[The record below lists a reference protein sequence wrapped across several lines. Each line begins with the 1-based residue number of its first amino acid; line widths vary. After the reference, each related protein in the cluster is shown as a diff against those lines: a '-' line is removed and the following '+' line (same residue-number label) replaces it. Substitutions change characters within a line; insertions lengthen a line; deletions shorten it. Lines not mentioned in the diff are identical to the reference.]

1 MDPRLLRLYSDE
13 LTHLRERGAEF
24 AREFPKIASRLSMDG
39 VEVTDPYVERLL
51 EGFAF
56 LTARIQLKLD
66 AEYPRLVQHLL
77 EAVYPNFLA
86 PIPSMMVVQLVPDA
100 ADPNLVHG
108 ARVKRGSTLRSEVA
122 RGQNTL
128 CEFRTAHE
136 VRLWP
141 IEIASAQHFSV
152 APDLPLSRLPGGNR
166 VKGGLRIK
174 LRALGGATFRELAI
188 ERLPIHISAADPLA
202 YRLHELALGAC
213 IGTWVRPA
221 KAHEPGAGW
230 RGAGSVAAL
239 GYDDDE
245 ALLPITQRG
254 FSGYRLLQEY
264 AAMPQRF
271 LGFAVD
277 DLAARLARVEGNEA
291 EIVLLFGRGDA
302 SLESLVDA
310 ASLALFCTPAINL
323 FPKRLDRIVLTPASW
338 EHHAVPDRTRPM
350 DFEVHSIASVTGF
363 GTGVVAEQ
371 QFLPMYANL
380 HTESRTHGAYYT
392 VRREP
397 RVLSA
402 PQKAHGPRSSYIGQE
417 VYLALVDAHQA
428 PYRED
433 LRQIAIGALCTNR
446 DLPNLLP
453 GSGGNAGTTGA
464 SGGWTLDATGTIAQ
478 VRCIVG
484 PTRPQQRQSDGDIGW
499 SLISQLSLNYLSI
512 AGDDPTRAAAALRSM
527 LALYGPAHDTGWV
540 KQLEGLT
547 GVQARQVVRR
557 LPMGGPLTFG
567 TGIEVT
573 TSVDDM
579 AFQGGSAFLLG
590 CLLERFFARHV
601 ALNTF
606 SETVLRTAARGEVM
620 RWPARLGDQELI

>member
-13 LTHLRERGAEF
+13 LTHLRERGVEF
-24 AREFPKIASRLSMDG
+24 AREFPKIAARLTMDG
-39 VEVTDPYVERLL
+39 VEVTDPYIERLL

-66 AEYPRLVQHLL
+66 AEYPLLVQHLL

-86 PIPSMMVVQLVPDA
+86 PIPSMMVVQFVPDA
-100 ADPNLVHG
+100 NDPNLVHG
-108 ARVKRGSTLRSEVA
+108 ARVKRGSGVRSELP

-141 IEIASAQHFSV
+141 IEIASAQYFSH

-166 VKGGLRIK
+166 AKGGLRIR
-174 LRALGGATFRELAI
+174 LRALGGASFRELAI
-188 ERLPIHISAADPLA
+188 DSLPIHIAAADAIA

-213 IGTWVRPA
+213 IGSWIRPSRDDA
-221 KAHEPGAGW
+221 PASGW
-230 RGAGSVAAL
+230 RGANSVAPV
-239 GYDDDE
+239 GYADDE
-245 ALLPITQRG
+245 ALLPVTQRG

-264 AAMPQRF
+264 AALPQRF
-271 LGFAVD
+271 LGFSVD
-277 DLAARLARVEGNEA
+277 DLAARLARVNGPEA
-291 EIVLLFGRGDA
+291 EIVLLFGRADA

-323 FPKRLDRIVLTPASW
+323 FHKRLDRIALTPANW

-350 DFEVHSIASVTGF
+350 DFEVHSIETVTGF
-363 GTGVVAEQ
+363 GTGSVAEQ
-371 QFLPMYANL
+371 QFLPMYASV
-380 HTESRTHGAYYT
+380 HTESRSHGAYYT

-397 RVLSA
+397 RVMSA

-417 VYLALVDAHQA
+417 VFLALVDAHQA

-433 LRQIAIGALCTNR
+433 LRQIAITALCTNR

-453 GSGGNAGTTGA
+453 GGGAGGA
-464 SGGWTLDATGTIAQ
+464 SGWSLDASGTIAQ
-478 VRCIVG
+478 VRCVAG
-484 PTRPQQRQSDGDIGW
+484 PTRPHTRQPDGDIGW
-499 SLISQLSLNYLSI
+499 SLVSQLSLNYLSI
-512 AGDDPTRAAAALRSM
+512 AGEEPARAAAALRSM
-527 LALYGPAHDTGWV
+527 LALYGPSGDTGWS
-540 KQLEGLT
+540 KQLDGLT
-547 GVQARQVVRR
+547 ALQARQVVRR

-573 TSVDDM
+573 ASLDDM
-579 AFQGGSAFLLG
+579 AFQGSSAFLLG

-620 RWPARLGDQELI
+620 RWPARLGDQALM

>member
-24 AREFPKIASRLSMDG
+24 AREFPKVASRLSMDG
-39 VEVTDPYVERLL
+39 IEVTDPYVERLL

-66 AEYPRLVQHLL
+66 AEYPRLEQHLL

-86 PIPSMMVVQLVPDA
+86 PVPSMMIVQLVPDG
-100 ADPNLVHG
+100 ADPNLAHG
-108 ARVKRGSTLRSEVA
+108 ACVKRGSALRGELP
-122 RGQNTL
+122 RGQNTH
-128 CEFRTAHE
+128 CEFRTAHD
-136 VRLWP
+136 VWLWP
-141 IEIASAQHFSV
+141 IEIASAQYFSH
-152 APDLPLSRLPGGNR
+152 APDLPLARLPGGNR
-166 VKGGLRIK
+166 VRSGLRIR
-174 LRALGGATFRELAI
+174 LRTLGGAKFSELPI
-188 ERLPIHISAADPLA
+188 DRLPIHLGATDGIA

-213 IGTWVRPA
+213 VGTWVRPSA
-221 KAHEPGAGW
+221 GDAPNTGW
-230 RGAGSVAAL
+230 RGSGSVEAV
-239 GYDDDE
+239 GFGEDE
-245 ALLPITQRG
+245 ALLPSTQRG

-271 LGFAVD
+271 LGATVT
-277 DLAARLARVEGNEA
+277 DLAPRLARIESNEA
-291 EIVLLFGRGDA
+291 EIVLLFGRTDA
-302 SLESLVDA
+302 TLESLVDA
-310 ASLALFCTPAINL
+310 SSVALFCAPAINL
-323 FPKRLDRIVLTPASW
+323 FSKRLDRIVLTRSSW

-350 DFEVHSIASVTGF
+350 DFEVHSVESVTGF

-371 QFLPMYANL
+371 QFLPMYANV
-380 HTESRTHGAYYT
+380 HTESRSHGAYYT
-392 VRREP
+392 LRREP

-402 PQKAHGPRSSYIGQE
+402 NQKASGTRSSYVGQE
-417 VYLALVDAHQA
+417 VYLALVDSHQA

-433 LRQIAIGALCTNR
+433 LRQIAVSALCTNR

-453 GSGGNAGTTGA
+453 PGGSAGST
-464 SGGWTLDATGTIAQ
+464 GWTLDAAGTNAQ
-478 VRCIVG
+478 VRCLTG

-499 SLISQLSLNYLSI
+499 SLISHLSLNYLSI
-512 AGDDPTRAAAALRSM
+512 AGDDPVRAAAALRSM
-527 LALYGPAHDTGWV
+527 LALYGPMHDTSWA

-567 TGIEVT
+567 TGIEIT
-573 TSVDDM
+573 ASVDDL

-590 CLLERFFARHV
+590 CVLERFFARHV

-606 SETVLRTAARGEVM
+606 SETALRSTSRGELM
-620 RWPARLGDQELI
+620 RWPARLGEQALA

>member
-24 AREFPKIASRLSMDG
+24 AREFPKVAARLSMDG

-86 PIPSMMVVQLVPDA
+86 PVPSMMMVQLVPDA
-100 ADPNLVHG
+100 TDPNLAHG
-108 ARVKRGSTLRSEVA
+108 VRVKRGSTLRSELP
-122 RGQNTL
+122 RGQNTA
-128 CEFRTAHE
+128 CEFRTAQE

-141 IEIASAQHFSV
+141 IEIVGAQYFSH
-152 APDLPLSRLPGGNR
+152 APDLPMASLPSGNR
-166 VKGGLRIK
+166 VKGGLR
-174 LRALGGATFRELAI
+174 LRLCALGGATFRELGI
-188 ERLPIHISAADPLA
+188 ERLPIHLSAAEGIA

-213 IGTWVRPA
+213 IGSWVRPA
-221 KAHEPGAGW
+221 KSDAPGIGW
-230 RGAGSVAAL
+230 RGANSVEAI
-239 GYDDDE
+239 GYGDDE
-245 ALLPITQRG
+245 ALLPATQRG
-254 FSGYRLLQEY
+254 FSGYRLVQEV

-271 LGFAVD
+271 LGLTIT
-277 DLAARLARVEGNEA
+277 DLASRLARTEGGEA

-302 SLESLVDA
+302 ALESLVDA
-310 ASLALFCTPAINL
+310 NSVALFCTPAINL
-323 FPKRLDRIVLTPASW
+323 FSKRLDRIVLTPSSW

-350 DFEVHSIASVTGF
+350 DFEVHSIESVTGF

-371 QFLPMYANL
+371 QFLPMYANV
-380 HTESRTHGAYYT
+380 HTEPRSHGAYYT
-392 VRREP
+392 LRREP

-402 PQKAHGPRSSYIGQE
+402 GQKAHGTRSSYVGQE
-417 VYLALVDAHQA
+417 VYLSLVDARQA

-433 LRQIAIGALCTNR
+433 LRQIAITALCTNR

-453 GSGGNAGTTGA
+453 GGGAAGST
-464 SGGWTLDATGTIAQ
+464 GWTLDAAGTVAQ
-478 VRCIVG
+478 VRCLAG

-512 AGDDPTRAAAALRSM
+512 AGDDPARAAAALRSM
-527 LALYGPAHDTGWV
+527 LALYGPAHDTGWS
-540 KQLEGLT
+540 KQLDGLT
-547 GVQARQVVRR
+547 ALQARQVVRR

-567 TGIEVT
+567 TGVEIT
-573 TSVDDM
+573 ASVDDL

-590 CLLERFFARHV
+590 CVLERFFARHV

-606 SETVLRTAARGEVM
+606 SETALRSTARGELM
-620 RWPARLGDQELI
+620 RWPARLGEQALA

>member
-13 LTHLRERGAEF
+13 LTHLRERGVEF

-100 ADPNLVHG
+100 SDPNLVHG
-108 ARVKRGSTLRSEVA
+108 ARVKRGSSVRSGVP

-141 IEIASAQHFSV
+141 IEIASAQYFSV

-166 VKGGLRIK
+166 AKGGLRIR
-174 LRALGGATFRELAI
+174 LRALGGASFRELAI
-188 ERLPIHISAADPLA
+188 DSLPIHIAAADAVA

-213 IGTWVRPA
+213 IGSWVRPA
-221 KAHEPGAGW
+221 KNDAPGAGW
-230 RGAGSVAAL
+230 RGATSVAAV
-239 GYDDDE
+239 GYADDE
-245 ALLPITQRG
+245 AMLPITQRG

-264 AAMPQRF
+264 AALPQRF
-271 LGFAVD
+271 LAFSVD
-277 DLAARLARVEGNEA
+277 ELAARLARVDGPEA
-291 EIVLLFGRGDA
+291 EIVLLFGRADA
-302 SLESLVDA
+302 TLESLVDA

-323 FPKRLDRIVLTPASW
+323 FHKRLDRIALTAANW

-350 DFEVHSIASVTGF
+350 DFEVHSIESVTGF
-363 GTGVVAEQ
+363 GTGSVAEQ
-371 QFLPMYANL
+371 KFLPMYANV
-380 HTESRTHGAYYT
+380 HTESRSHGAYYT

-402 PQKAHGPRSSYIGQE
+402 PQKAHGPRSSYVGQE
-417 VYLALVDAHQA
+417 VFLALVDAHQA

-433 LRQIAIGALCTNR
+433 LRQIAISALCTNR

-453 GSGGNAGTTGA
+453 GGGAGSAGGM
-464 SGGWTLDATGTIAQ
+464 GGWSLDAAGAIAQ
-478 VRCIVG
+478 VRCIAG
-484 PTRPQQRQSDGDIGW
+484 PTRPHTRHAEGDIGW
-499 SLISQLSLNYLSI
+499 SLVSQLSLNYLSI
-512 AGDDPTRAAAALRSM
+512 AGDEPARAAAALRSM
-527 LALYGPAHDTGWV
+527 LALYGPTGDTGWS
-540 KQLEGLT
+540 KQLDGLT
-547 GVQARQVVRR
+547 ALQARQVVRR

-567 TGIEVT
+567 TGIEIT
-573 TSVDDM
+573 ASLDDM

-606 SETVLRTAARGEVM
+606 SETVLRTATRGEVM
-620 RWPARLGDQELI
+620 RWPARLGDQALM

>member
-24 AREFPKIASRLSMDG
+24 AREFPKIAARLSMDG

-77 EAVYPNFLA
+77 EAAYPNFLA

-100 ADPNLVHG
+100 NDPNLVHG
-108 ARVKRGSTLRSEVA
+108 ARVKRGSSVRSDQP
-122 RGQNTL
+122 RGHNTL

-141 IEIASAQHFSV
+141 IEIASAQYFSV

-166 VKGGLRIK
+166 AKGGLRIR
-174 LRALGGATFRELAI
+174 LRALGGASFRQLPI
-188 ERLPIHISAADPLA
+188 DSLPIHLAGADSLA

-213 IGTWVRPA
+213 IGSWVRPTKDDA
-221 KAHEPGAGW
+221 PASGW
-230 RGAGSVAAL
+230 RGANSVAPL
-239 GYDDDE
+239 GYADDE

-264 AAMPQRF
+264 AALPQRF
-271 LGFAVD
+271 LAFSVD
-277 DLAARLARVEGNEA
+277 ELAARLARVDGTEA
-291 EIVLLFGRGDA
+291 EIVLLFGRADA
-302 SLESLVDA
+302 ALESLVDA
-310 ASLALFCTPAINL
+310 GSLALFCTPAINL
-323 FPKRLDRIVLTPASW
+323 FHKRLDRIALTPANW

-350 DFEVHSIASVTGF
+350 DFEVHSIESVTGF
-363 GTGVVAEQ
+363 GTGRVAEQ

-380 HTESRTHGAYYT
+380 HTESRNHGAYYT

-402 PQKAHGPRSSYIGQE
+402 PQKAHGPRSSYVGQE
-417 VYLALVDAHQA
+417 VFLALVDAHQA

-433 LRQIAIGALCTNR
+433 LRQIAISALCTNR

-453 GSGGNAGTTGA
+453 TAA
-464 SGGWTLDATGTIAQ
+464 GGWSLDAAGAIAQ
-478 VRCIVG
+478 VRCIAG
-484 PTRPQQRQSDGDIGW
+484 PTRPHTRQTDGDIGW
-499 SLISQLSLNYLSI
+499 SLVSQLSLNYLSI
-512 AGDDPTRAAAALRSM
+512 AGDEPARAAAALRSM
-527 LALYGPAHDTGWV
+527 LALYGPGGDTGWS
-540 KQLEGLT
+540 KQLDGLT
-547 GVQARQVVRR
+547 ALQARQVVRR

-573 TSVDDM
+573 ASLDDM

-606 SETVLRTAARGEVM
+606 SETVLRTSARGEVM
-620 RWPARLGDQELI
+620 RWPARLGDQALI

>member
-24 AREFPKIASRLSMDG
+24 AREFPKIAARLSMDG

-56 LTARIQLKLD
+56 LAARIQLKLD

-100 ADPNLVHG
+100 NDPNLVHG
-108 ARVKRGSTLRSEVA
+108 TRVRRGSSVRSELP

-136 VRLWP
+136 VTLWP
-141 IEIASAQHFSV
+141 IEIASAQYFSV
-152 APDLPLSRLPGGNR
+152 APDVPLARLPGGNR
-166 VKGGLRIK
+166 ARGGLRLR
-174 LRALGGATFRELAI
+174 LRALGGASLRELAI
-188 ERLPIHISAADPLA
+188 DRLPIHLAGADGVA

-213 IGTWVRPA
+213 IGSWVRPG
-221 KAHEPGAGW
+221 KADAPASGW
-230 RGAGSVAAL
+230 RGANSIAPL
-239 GYDDDE
+239 GYAEDE
-245 ALLPITQRG
+245 ALLPVTQRG

-264 AAMPQRF
+264 AALPQRF
-271 LGFAVD
+271 LAFSIGE
-277 DLAARLARVEGNEA
+277 LAARLARVDGAEA
-291 EIVLLFGRGDA
+291 EIVLLFSRADA
-302 SLESLVDA
+302 ALESLVDA

-323 FPKRLDRIVLTPASW
+323 FHKRLDRIALTPANW

-350 DFEVHSIASVTGF
+350 DFEVHSIEGVTGF
-363 GTGVVAEQ
+363 GTGSVAEQ

-380 HTESRTHGAYYT
+380 HTESRSHGAYYT

-402 PQKAHGPRSSYIGQE
+402 PQKAHGPRSSYVGQE
-417 VYLALVDAHQA
+417 VFLALVDAHQA

-433 LRQIAIGALCTNR
+433 LRQIAISALCTNR

-453 GSGGNAGTTGA
+453 AGTAGSA
-464 SGGWTLDATGTIAQ
+464 GGWSLDAAGAIAQ
-478 VRCIVG
+478 VRCIAG
-484 PTRPQQRQSDGDIGW
+484 PTRPQMRHAEGDIGW
-499 SLISQLSLNYLSI
+499 SLVSQLSLNYLSI
-512 AGDDPTRAAAALRSM
+512 AGDEPERAAAALRGM
-527 LALYGPAHDTGWV
+527 LALYGPSGDTGWA
-540 KQLEGLT
+540 KQLDGLT
-547 GVQARQVVRR
+547 ALQARQVVRR
-557 LPMGGPLTFG
+557 LPMSGPLTFG

-573 TSVDDM
+573 ASLDDM

-606 SETVLRTAARGEVM
+606 SETVLRTSARGEVM
-620 RWPARLGDQELI
+620 RWPARLGDQALA

>member
-1 MDPRLLRLYSDE
+1 MDPRLLRLYTDE

-56 LTARIQLKLD
+56 LTARIQLKID

-108 ARVKRGSTLRSEVA
+108 ARVKRGSILRSELP

-141 IEIASAQHFSV
+141 LEVASAQYFSV
-152 APDLPLSRLPGGNR
+152 APDLPLARLPGGNR
-166 VKGGLRIK
+166 VKGGLRVR
-174 LRALGGATFRELAI
+174 LRALGGASFRELAI
-188 ERLPIHISAADPLA
+188 DRLPIHLAAPDPVA
-202 YRLHELALGAC
+202 YRLHELALGGC
-213 IGTWVRPA
+213 IGSWVRPA
-221 KAHEPGAGW
+221 KANAPELGW
-230 RGAGSVAAL
+230 RGAGSVTPI
-239 GYDDDE
+239 GYKDDE
-245 ALLPITQRG
+245 ALLPATQRG

-271 LGFAVD
+271 LGFAVEE
-277 DLAARLARVEGNEA
+277 LATRLARVDGTEA
-291 EIVLLFGRGDA
+291 EIVLLFGRSDPT
-302 SLESLVDA
+302 LESLVDA
-310 ASLALFCTPAINL
+310 TSIALFCTPAINL
-323 FPKRLDRIVLTPASW
+323 FPKRLDRVVLTPSSW

-350 DFEVHSIASVTGF
+350 DFEVHSIESVTGF
-363 GTGVVAEQ
+363 GTGIVAEQ
-371 QFLPMYANL
+371 QFLPMYASV
-380 HTESRTHGAYYT
+380 HTESPSHGAYYT

-397 RVLSA
+397 RVLSVA
-402 PQKAHGPRSSYIGQE
+402 QKAQGPRSSYVGQE
-417 VYLALVDAHQA
+417 LFLSLVDAHQA

-433 LRQIAIGALCTNR
+433 LRQIAITALCTNR

-453 GSGGNAGTTGA
+453 NPQAGA
-464 SGGWTLDATGTIAQ
+464 NSAGGWTLEATGAVAQ
-478 VRCIVG
+478 VRCIAG
-484 PTRPQQRQSDGDIGW
+484 PTRPHQRHAEGDLGW
-499 SLISQLSLNYLSI
+499 SLVSQLSLNYLSI
-512 AGDDPTRAAAALRSM
+512 AGDDPARAAAALRSM
-527 LALYGPAHDTGWV
+527 LMLYGPAHDTSWG
-540 KQLEGLT
+540 KQLEGLL

-573 TSVDDM
+573 ASVDDM

-601 ALNTF
+601 AINTF
-606 SETVLRTAARGEVM
+606 SETVLRTTARGEVM
-620 RWPARLGDQELI
+620 RWPARLGEQALA